1 MAFLLKKVNNMYVSC
16 NTADIAI
23 RDAIRAQLEAD
34 MAAWEKA
41 QETGKKAVASLAD
54 PEPAKPIDRTPLVAK
69 VEPKPKPRQP
79 VLTES
84 QKIARLK
91 ELGLLGI
98 RTRLREASRTQVE
111 LANRLKVS
119 PQVLGDYLSG
129 RVNTTPELAERIRFE
144 TDDMVKH
151 PPSVKPKIR
160 RGVEWLNREAMVAM
174 MKAHKVS
181 MAQVKART
189 GFPGSY
195 VMDCIK
201 GEYNPSTERLPVI
214 ERAIVELCEAA
225 KEGHKIPKPKNEHL
239 QSVATRLRT
248 MRDEAGLM
256 NKDICTAMGLP
267 ACYIS
272 NVLLGRQEVSR
283 ERIAE
288 IEAVIGKLSKPLAN
302 DSGMNNN

>member
-1 MAFLLKKVNNMYVSC
+1 MYVSC
-16 NTADIAI
+16 NTAEIAI

-41 QETGKKAVASLAD
+41 QETGEKAVASFAD
-54 PEPAKPIDRTPLVAK
+54 PEPVKPIDRTPLVIART
-69 VEPKPKPRQP
+69 EPKPKGRPP
-79 VLTES
+79 VMTET
-84 QKIARLK
+84 QKVARLRD
-91 ELGLLGI
+91 LGLLGI
-98 RTRLREASRTQVE
+98 RTKLREAGHTQAE
-111 LANRLKVS
+111 LAARLDVS
-119 PQVLGDYLSG
+119 QQILGEYLSG
-129 RVNTTPELAERIRFE
+129 KTNTTTEMAERIRLE

-151 PPSVKPKIR
+151 PPAVKPKIR

-174 MKAHKVS
+174 MKANKVS

-201 GEYNPSTERLPVI
+201 GEYNPSSERLPVI
-214 ERAIVELCEAA
+214 ERAIVELCDAA
-225 KEGHKIPKPKNEHL
+225 KTGRTIPKPKNYYL

-288 IEAVIGKLSKPLAN
+288 IEAVIGKLSKT
-302 DSGMNNN
+302 DCK

>member
-1 MAFLLKKVNNMYVSC
+1 MYVSC
-16 NTADIAI
+16 NTAEIAI

-41 QETGKKAVASLAD
+41 QETGEKAVASLAD
-54 PEPAKPIDRTPLVAK
+54 PEPAKPIDRTPLVVVKA
-69 VEPKPKPRQP
+69 ELKPKGRPP
-79 VLTES
+79 VMTET
-84 QKIARLK
+84 QKIARLRDI
-91 ELGLLGI
+91 GLLGI
-98 RTRLREASRTQVE
+98 RTKLREAGRTQVE

-151 PPSVKPKIR
+151 PPSGKPKIR

-174 MKAHKVS
+174 MKANKVS

-195 VMDCIK
+195 VMDCIR
-201 GEYNPSTERLPVI
+201 GDYNPSSERLPVI
-214 ERAIVELCEAA
+214 ERAIIELCEAA
-225 KEGHKIPKPKNEHL
+225 KEGRTIPKPKNDYL

-288 IEAVIGKLSKPLAN
+288 IETVIVKLSKTACK
-302 DSGMNNN
+302 

>member
-1 MAFLLKKVNNMYVSC
+1 MYVSS

-23 RDAIRAQLEAD
+23 KEAIRAQLEAD

-41 QETGKKAVASLAD
+41 QKTGKKAVASLAD
-54 PEPAKPIDRTPLVAK
+54 PEPAKPIDRTPLVVART
-69 VEPKPKPRQP
+69 EPKPKGRPP
-79 VLTES
+79 VMTET
-84 QKIARLK
+84 QKVARLRD
-91 ELGLLGI
+91 LGLLGI
-98 RTRLREASRTQVE
+98 RTKLREAGRTQAE
-111 LANRLKVS
+111 LAVRLKVS

-129 RVNTTPELAERIRFE
+129 RISTTPGMAERIRFE
-144 TDDMVKH
+144 TDDMVNH
-151 PPSVKPKIR
+151 PPAGKPKIL
-160 RGVEWLNREAMVAM
+160 RGVEWVNRNAMVAM

-195 VMDCIK
+195 VIDCIK
-201 GEYNPSTERLPVI
+201 GEYNPSSERLPVI
-214 ERAIVELCEAA
+214 ERAIVELCDAA
-225 KEGHKIPKPKNEHL
+225 KTGRTIPKPKNDYL

-272 NVLLGRQEVSR
+272 NALLGRQEVSR

-288 IEAVIGKLSKPLAN
+288 IEAVIGKLSKTACK
-302 DSGMNNN
+302 

>member
-1 MAFLLKKVNNMYVSC
+1 MYVSC
-16 NTADIAI
+16 NTAEIAI

-41 QETGKKAVASLAD
+41 QETGEKAVASFAD
-54 PEPAKPIDRTPLVAK
+54 PEPAKPIDRTPLVVVKA
-69 VEPKPKPRQP
+69 ELKPKGRPP
-79 VLTES
+79 VMTET
-84 QKIARLK
+84 QKIARLRD
-91 ELGLLGI
+91 LGLLGI
-98 RTRLREASRTQVE
+98 RTKLREAGRTQVE

-151 PPSVKPKIR
+151 PPSGKPKIR

-174 MKAHKVS
+174 MKANKVS

-201 GEYNPSTERLPVI
+201 GEYSPSSERLPVI

-225 KEGHKIPKPKNEHL
+225 KEGRKIPKPKNENL

-248 MRDEAGLM
+248 MRDEAELM

-288 IEAVIGKLSKPLAN
+288 IETVIGKLSKTACK
-302 DSGMNNN
+302 

>member
-1 MAFLLKKVNNMYVSC
+1 MYISS

-23 RDAIRAQLEAD
+23 KDALRAQLAAD

-41 QETGKKAVASLAD
+41 HKTGEKAVASFAD
-54 PEPAKPIDRTPLVAK
+54 PEPPKPIDRTPLVAK
-69 VEPKPKPRQP
+69 AELKPKPRQP

-98 RTRLREASRTQVE
+98 RTKLRAAGRTQAE
-111 LANRLKVS
+111 LAVRLKVS

-129 RVNTTPELAERIRFE
+129 HISTTPGMAERIRFE
-144 TDDMVKH
+144 TDDMVNH
-151 PPSVKPKIR
+151 PPAGKPKIL
-160 RGVEWLNREAMVAM
+160 RGVEWVNRNAMVAM

-195 VMDCIK
+195 VIDCIK
-201 GEYNPSTERLPVI
+201 GEYNPSSERLPVI
-214 ERAIVELCEAA
+214 ERAIVELCDAA
-225 KEGHKIPKPKNEHL
+225 KTGRTIPKPKNDYL

-248 MRDEAGLM
+248 MRDEAELM

-288 IEAVIGKLSKPLAN
+288 IESVIGKLSKTACK
-302 DSGMNNN
+302 

>member
-1 MAFLLKKVNNMYVSC
+1 MYVSS
-16 NTADIAI
+16 NTGEIAAKE
-23 RDAIRAQLEAD
+23 AIRAQLEAD
-34 MAAWEKA
+34 AAAWTKA
-41 QETGKKAVASLAD
+41 QETGEKAIAAFAD
-54 PEPAKPIDRTPLVAK
+54 PEPAKPIDRTPLVVVKA
-69 VEPKPKPRQP
+69 ELKPKGRPP
-79 VLTES
+79 VMTET
-84 QKIARLK
+84 QKIARLRDI
-91 ELGLLGI
+91 GLLGI
-98 RTRLREASRTQVE
+98 RTKLREAGRTQVE

-151 PPSVKPKIR
+151 PPSGKPKIR

-174 MKAHKVS
+174 MKANKVS

-195 VMDCIK
+195 VMDCIR
-201 GEYNPSTERLPVI
+201 GDYNPSSERLPVI
-214 ERAIVELCEAA
+214 ERAIIELCEAA
-225 KEGHKIPKPKNEHL
+225 KEGRTIPKPKNDYL

-288 IEAVIGKLSKPLAN
+288 IETVIVKLSKTACK
-302 DSGMNNN
+302 